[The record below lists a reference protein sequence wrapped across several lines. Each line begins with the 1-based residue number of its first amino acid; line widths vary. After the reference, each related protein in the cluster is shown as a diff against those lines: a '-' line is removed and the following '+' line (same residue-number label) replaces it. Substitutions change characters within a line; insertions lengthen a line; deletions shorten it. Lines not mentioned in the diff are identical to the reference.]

1 MSLFA
6 DLITLLGR
14 NYILVVVGCIE
25 VVAAVVLL
33 GYIPRRRRRV
43 KKQKADFSVS
53 ERLLLQE
60 LSEQKNE
67 VCIALRRSDLMPTE
81 VIGALEPLLG
91 VTPSRLSEDVKSML
105 GCAKN
110 HDDEAA
116 FWKKYEAFD
125 GGEPFEFQFETKDG
139 LWLFLTAEQ
148 SRDKTTNLL
157 IFRNITEEH
166 KREEQYKRC
175 LDDAEKASQFKTS
188 FLFRMS
194 HEIRTPMNG
203 ITGMI
208 KLAKDSLQENHPAM
222 QYLRRTDELSDH
234 LLSLINDILDMS
246 RIEAGKV
253 ELEEGVFSLKAFGD
267 KLYNMLNK
275 TLDAKG
281 VKYNVNFESVTVD
294 RVVGDELRI
303 PSDRSAVYSGG
314 GIRIPYGHDGKLYRF
329 ALFGDL
335 YRYKRHTF
343 YRRRLAS
350 LIPLRQSASFKYSSC
365 ILRNSRSASFG
376 VRIFISPL
384 SSCF

>member
-116 FWKKYEAFD
+116 FWKKYEAFVED
-125 GGEPFEFQFETKDG
+125 ERLSIESG
-139 LWLFLTAEQ
+139 
-148 SRDKTTNLL
+148 
-157 IFRNITEEH
+157 
-166 KREEQYKRC
+166 
-175 LDDAEKASQFKTS
+175 
-188 FLFRMS
+188 
-194 HEIRTPMNG
+194 MNG
-203 ITGMI
+203 
-208 KLAKDSLQENHPAM
+208 H
-222 QYLRRTDELSDH
+222 LSKPIDY
-234 LLSLINDILDMS
+234 D
-246 RIEAGKV
+246 
-253 ELEEGVFSLKAFGD
+253 
-267 KLYNMLNK
+267 
-275 TLDAKG
+275 
-281 VKYNVNFESVTVD
+281 
-294 RVVGDELRI
+294 
-303 PSDRSAVYSGG
+303 
-314 GIRIPYGHDGKLYRF
+314 
-329 ALFGDL
+329 ALFGIIGQMIQKEVKD
-335 YRYKRHTF
+335 
-343 YRRRLAS
+343 
-350 LIPLRQSASFKYSSC
+350 I
-365 ILRNSRSASFG
+365 
-376 VRIFISPL
+376 
-384 SSCF
+384 

>member
-116 FWKKYEAFD
+116 FWKKYR
-125 GGEPFEFQFETKDG
+125 P
-139 LWLFLTAEQ
+139 LTA
-148 SRDKTTNLL
+148 
-157 IFRNITEEH
+157 
-166 KREEQYKRC
+166 
-175 LDDAEKASQFKTS
+175 ASP
-188 FLFRMS
+188 L
-194 HEIRTPMNG
+194 N
-203 ITGMI
+203 
-208 KLAKDSLQENHPAM
+208 
-222 QYLRRTDELSDH
+222 
-234 LLSLINDILDMS
+234 
-246 RIEAGKV
+246 
-253 ELEEGVFSLKAFGD
+253 FSLRQRTGFGFSSRPSKAAT
-267 KLYNMLNK
+267 KPQ
-275 TLDAKG
+275 
-281 VKYNVNFESVTVD
+281 
-294 RVVGDELRI
+294 I
-303 PSDRSAVYSGG
+303 
-314 GIRIPYGHDGKLYRF
+314 
-329 ALFGDL
+329 
-335 YRYKRHTF
+335 
-343 YRRRLAS
+343 
-350 LIPLRQSASFKYSSC
+350 C
-365 ILRNSRSASFG
+365 
-376 VRIFISPL
+376 
-384 SSCF
+384 